1 MLGSNT
7 IKYTRVQQPSSP
19 NAKLRDIS
27 DWYAAGTVPPSWDAE
42 DALPLWINPQRI
54 DWGVSA
60 VWGSQSGHL
69 STNENLQYGFS
80 KRESIEIPDIL
91 VWTDDRNRDVTP
103 YLDRLESL
111 TKPGTNSY
119 PPILALIWG
128 NRVLQPIV
136 LTQVSI
142 IEDSWANGLCSSAT
156 VNLSFLYTKAP
167 KYRLNADQRRLDAL
181 SEREQAKVQK
191 DAQEK
196 LGLVKDAQ
204 GKLKITNSTSNVPN
218 PDQGK
223 PITVNSKGEV
233 IQGGVLVAKYTK
245 KDANGSFDR
254 GSFQKVKVPDPKPQ
268 KP

>member
-1 MLGSNT
+1 
-7 IKYTRVQQPSSP
+7 
-19 NAKLRDIS
+19 
-27 DWYAAGTVPPSWDAE
+27 
-42 DALPLWINPQRI
+42 
-54 DWGVSA
+54 
-60 VWGSQSGHL
+60 
-69 STNENLQYGFS
+69 
-80 KRESIEIPDIL
+80 
-91 VWTDDRNRDVTP
+91 
-103 YLDRLESL
+103 
-111 TKPGTNSY
+111 
-119 PPILALIWG
+119 
-128 NRVLQPIV
+128 
-136 LTQVSI
+136 
-142 IEDSWANGLCSSAT
+142 LCSSAT

-223 PITVNSKGEV
+223 PITVNSTGEV
-233 IQGGVLVAKYTK
+233 LQGGVLVAKYTK